1 MLQSAFGKKKHMKE
15 SSQIKRIDFEDNRK
29 IYVPFGKESSKRI
42 ERFFERIPSQREN
55 QGRP

>member
-1 MLQSAFGKKKHMKE
+1 MKE
-15 SSQIKRIDFEDNRK
+15 SSQIERIDFEDNWK

-55 QGRP
+55 QGQP